1 MAVATKTQTVLKY
14 GQNEQAQK
22 CAWNLILVNL
32 GLLIYDIIWIMTTL
46 TIESDG
52 EHILLKLLNLGCV
65 GLVLY
70 DICAV
75 VVLANLLFVISSQPV
90 SGTDCDDPSK
100 TIAWLRKLI
109 PVFLF
114 LSISR
119 EFNSL
124 IFPSTLAAFLPILF
138 LTLGSVV
145 FLLEICLLHR
155 WLFKTLLINTMK
167 QYTCKMNKSSIF
179 MAVLSINSCLVNAY
193 QGYDSYQRWLSD
205 KHPTF
210 TAFLAVYCTIYTLHI
225 AYEGNL
231 VYHADIYNIYTQ
243 LLAIPECNSYLYNA
257 TPAYR
262 IPCCLAAVSFTE
274 QARRGEC

>member
-1 MAVATKTQTVLKY
+1 MAVATKTQAVLKY

-22 CAWNLILVNL
+22 CTWNLILLNL
-32 GLLIYDIIWIMTTL
+32 GLLIYDITWIIITL
-46 TIESDG
+46 TIESGG

-75 VVLANLLFVISSQPV
+75 AVLANLLIAISPQPV
-90 SGTDCDDPSK
+90 IGTSCDDPSK
-100 TIAWLRKLI
+100 TIALLRKII

-124 IFPSTLAAFLPILF
+124 IFPSTLTAFLPILF

-145 FLLEICLLHR
+145 FLLEIYLLHS
-155 WLFKTLLINTMK
+155 WLFTTLRINTKK
-167 QYTCKMNKSSIF
+167 QYTYKMTKSSIF
-179 MAVLSINSCLVNAY
+179 MAVLSAHSCLVNAY

-205 KHPTF
+205 KHPTL
-210 TAFLAVYCTIYTLHI
+210 TAFLAVYCTVYTLDI

-231 VYHADIYNIYTQ
+231 VYHANIYIYS
-243 LLAIPECNSYLYNA
+243 ASCNLSH
-257 TPAYR
+257 
-262 IPCCLAAVSFTE
+262 
-274 QARRGEC
+274 